1 MNIIFEKLGYD
12 YIISKLSLFVMNF
25 IVIMFTFPLESVFL
39 PKLYGLLFERIKNT
53 KEMPSVFNFVNNV
66 KQMNIPGVMTII
78 TFAWFIITSSHSIK
92 HRLESMLSPHYLGFI
107 RNTLFTAIIKQGST
121 DYKDIKVGDMITR
134 ILDSS
139 RYLKQIG
146 QWFISH
152 FLPEIIG
159 LLSIVVYTFFIDIK
173 IGIILSIGILNT
185 IISSYYGGNHI
196 IKLSSAREKTFYHLS
211 EKLNDSFTNMM
222 NIFLN
227 NEDEN
232 ESSSNKDMNDNHSD
246 VMTEQMLTECNVVL
260 FMQAVSIIVYS
271 FALFTTYNLFK
282 NKNIKIAGFIS
293 TILILGNYLSFML
306 SINHKTIAYFC
317 STYGNVHCS
326 KDFLQKVLRET
337 NKKGKSDFITTGNIS
352 FDNID
357 FKYGKNFIFKDFNIK
372 IKGGQK
378 TAIMGSSGSGKTT
391 LMKMLVQIHR
401 PNNGKITID
410 NVNILE
416 SDVAYLRENV
426 TYVNQR
432 TLLFN
437 KPVIDNILYGNH
449 DIKKEQVEKLMK
461 KYDLNSV
468 YSKLNEGIK
477 TSAGVNGN
485 NLSLG
490 MQKVTILL
498 RGILK
503 KGKIIIFDEP
513 LAGLDG
519 TTRGKVMKMIN
530 EECRNKTTIV
540 ITHDKEI
547 LPYMDT
553 IINLNKY
560 KHV

>member
-12 YIISKLSLFVMNF
+12 YIISKLSLFVMYF
-25 IVIMFTFPLESVFL
+25 IVIMFTFPLESVLL
-39 PKLYGLLFERIKNT
+39 PKLYGLLFEGIKNT
-53 KEMPSVFNFVNNV
+53 KEMPSMFDVVNNV
-66 KQMNIPGVMTII
+66 KQLNIPGVMTII
-78 TFAWFIITSSHSIK
+78 TFAWFVITTSHSIK

-121 DYKDIKVGDMITR
+121 DYKDIKIGDMITR

-152 FLPEIIG
+152 FLPELIG
-159 LLSIVVYTFFIDIK
+159 LLSIVIYTFFIDIK

-185 IISSYYGGNHI
+185 IILSYYGGSHI

-211 EKLNDSFTNMM
+211 EKLNDSFSNMM

-232 ESSSNKDMNDNHSD
+232 ESSSNKDMNDTHSD
-246 VMTEQMLTECNVVL
+246 VMTDQMLAECNVVL

-271 FALFTTYNLFK
+271 VALFTTYDLFK
-282 NKNIKIAGFIS
+282 NKKLKIAGFIS

-306 SINHKTIAYFC
+306 MTNHKMIAYFC
-317 STYGNVHCS
+317 STYGNVHSS
-326 KDFLQKVLRET
+326 KEFLQKVLRET
-337 NKKGKSDFITTGNIS
+337 NKTGKSDFITSGNIS
-352 FDNID
+352 FNNVD

-372 IKGGQK
+372 IKGGKK

-401 PNNGKITID
+401 PNNGTITID
-410 NVNILE
+410 NVDILE

-437 KPVIDNILYGNH
+437 KPVIDNILYGNN
-449 DIKKEQVEKLMK
+449 DIKKEEVEKLMK
-461 KYDLNSV
+461 KYELNSV

-519 TTRGKVMKMIN
+519 TTRGKVMKMID

-560 KHV
+560 KQV

>member
-12 YIISKLSLFVMNF
+12 YIISKLSLFVMYF

-222 NIFLN
+222 NIFL
-227 NEDEN
+227 
-232 ESSSNKDMNDNHSD
+232 
-246 VMTEQMLTECNVVL
+246 
-260 FMQAVSIIVYS
+260 S
-271 FALFTTYNLFK
+271 F
-282 NKNIKIAGFIS
+282 
-293 TILILGNYLSFML
+293 YL
-306 SINHKTIAYFC
+306 
-317 STYGNVHCS
+317 
-326 KDFLQKVLRET
+326 Q
-337 NKKGKSDFITTGNIS
+337 
-352 FDNID
+352 
-357 FKYGKNFIFKDFNIK
+357 
-372 IKGGQK
+372 
-378 TAIMGSSGSGKTT
+378 
-391 LMKMLVQIHR
+391 
-401 PNNGKITID
+401 
-410 NVNILE
+410 
-416 SDVAYLRENV
+416 
-426 TYVNQR
+426 
-432 TLLFN
+432 
-437 KPVIDNILYGNH
+437 
-449 DIKKEQVEKLMK
+449 
-461 KYDLNSV
+461 
-468 YSKLNEGIK
+468 
-477 TSAGVNGN
+477 
-485 NLSLG
+485 
-490 MQKVTILL
+490 
-498 RGILK
+498 
-503 KGKIIIFDEP
+503 
-513 LAGLDG
+513 
-519 TTRGKVMKMIN
+519 
-530 EECRNKTTIV
+530 
-540 ITHDKEI
+540 
-547 LPYMDT
+547 
-553 IINLNKY
+553 
-560 KHV
+560 

>member
-12 YIISKLSLFVMNF
+12 YIISKLSLFVMYF

-39 PKLYGLLFERIKNT
+39 PKLYGLLFEGIKNT

-78 TFAWFIITSSHSIK
+78 TFAWFIITTSHSIK

-121 DYKDIKVGDMITR
+121 DYKDIKIGDMITR

-146 QWFISH
+146 QWFISQ
-152 FLPEIIG
+152 FLPELIG
-159 LLSIVVYTFFIDIK
+159 LLSIVIYTFFIDTK

-185 IISSYYGGNHI
+185 IISSYYGGSHI
-196 IKLSSAREKTFYHLS
+196 INLSSAREKTFYHLS
-211 EKLNDSFTNMM
+211 EKLNDSFSNMM

-232 ESSSNKDMNDNHSD
+232 ESSSNKDMNDTHSD
-246 VMTEQMLTECNVVL
+246 VMTDQMLAECNVVL
-260 FMQAVSIIVYS
+260 FMQAISIIIYS
-271 FALFTTYNLFK
+271 VALFTTYNLFK
-282 NKNIKIAGFIS
+282 NKKLKIAGFIS

-306 SINHKTIAYFC
+306 SINHKMIAYFC
-317 STYGNVHCS
+317 STYGNVHSS
-326 KDFLQKVLRET
+326 KEFLQKVLRET
-337 NKKGKSDFITTGNIS
+337 NIKGKSDFITSGNIS
-352 FDNID
+352 FNNVD

-401 PNNGKITID
+401 PNNGTITID
-410 NVNILE
+410 NVDILE

-437 KPVIDNILYGNH
+437 KPVIDNILYGNN
-449 DIKKEQVEKLMK
+449 DIKKEEVEKLMK
-461 KYDLNSV
+461 KYELNSV

-519 TTRGKVMKMIN
+519 TTRGKVMKMID